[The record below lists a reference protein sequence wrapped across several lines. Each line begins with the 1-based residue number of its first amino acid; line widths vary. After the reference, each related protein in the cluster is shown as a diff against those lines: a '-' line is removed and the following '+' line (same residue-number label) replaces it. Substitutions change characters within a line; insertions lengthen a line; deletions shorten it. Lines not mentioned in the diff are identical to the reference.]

1 MALSNP
7 KLLNLFTMLVAIF
20 TLFQGL
26 IPSLPIPDTT
36 VVSAIVMFLVL
47 ALTAWRQAF
56 SRIINNAALWPTIII
71 AAIATIGGLND
82 LFDVFSISDIAG
94 QWIRF
99 SITALTAVLNLLSTT
114 FWPIKDKKI

>member
-20 TLFQGL
+20 KLFQGL
-26 IPSLPIPDTT
+26 
-36 VVSAIVMFLVL
+36 
-47 ALTAWRQAF
+47 
-56 SRIINNAALWPTIII
+56 I

>member
-1 MALSNP
+1 MALSNS

-56 SRIINNAALWPTIII
+56 SQIINNAALWPTIII
-71 AAIATIGGLND
+71 PAIATIGGLND
-82 LFDVFSISDIAG
+82 LFGVFSISDIAG

>member
-56 SRIINNAALWPTIII
+56 SQIINNAALWPTIII

-114 FWPIKDKKI
+114 YWPIKDKKI

>member
-1 MALSNP
+1 MALSNS

-56 SRIINNAALWPTIII
+56 SQIINNAALWPTIII

-82 LFDVFSISDIAG
+82 LFDVFSISNIAG

>member
-56 SRIINNAALWPTIII
+56 SQIINNAALWPTIII

-82 LFDVFSISDIAG
+82 LFGRFSISDIAG

>member
-7 KLLNLFTMLVAIF
+7 TLLNLFTMLVAIF

-56 SRIINNAALWPTIII
+56 SQIINNAALWPTIII

>member
-1 MALSNP
+1 MALSNS

-56 SRIINNAALWPTIII
+56 SQIINNAALWPTIII

>member
-56 SRIINNAALWPTIII
+56 SQIINNAALWPTIII

-82 LFDVFSISDIAG
+82 LFGVFSISDIAG

>member
-56 SRIINNAALWPTIII
+56 SQIITNAALWPTIII

-82 LFDVFSISDIAG
+82 LFGVFSISDIAG